1 MLEAPSIP
9 LHEGHHPHVRKLQ
22 EPFWLFKAKEKK
34 KPPGLKQLVRNPRAD
49 KHLALLCQ
57 EKRI

>member
-34 KPPGLKQLVRNPRAD
+34 KTTRTQAAGKEPKSW
-49 KHLALLCQ
+49 
-57 EKRI
+57 